1 MMGLYYLRPTRIQ
14 VIEKHVFTSNAILNT
29 DKPFS
34 ESLYSG
40 ESPYMLN
47 IPFR

>member
-1 MMGLYYLRPTRIQ
+1 MMGLYYLSTTKLQ
-14 VIEKHVFTSNAILNT
+14 VNEKHVFTSNAILTT

-40 ESPYMLN
+40 EPTYMFY
-47 IPFR
+47 IPF